1 MNKRIVALLIA
12 GTMALSLSACGNAS
26 NDNTVNPSPTTESQ
40 NVQEKSTSTNHDSK
54 AKEDDD
60 EFASITQFIS
70 LYNETA
76 TTPITDVT
84 DMDIHGADYRTEF
97 RLGAFKNAVGKKRCN
112 QWASY
117 LYRKLW

>member
-26 NDNTVNPSPTTESQ
+26 NDNTVNPSPTTKSQ

-60 EFASITQFIS
+60 EFAKIGR
-70 LYNETA
+70 A
-76 TTPITDVT
+76 HV
-84 DMDIHGADYRTEF
+84 
-97 RLGAFKNAVGKKRCN
+97 
-112 QWASY
+112 
-117 LYRKLW
+117 